1 MRLTTLLGRLLS
13 AAAPGVALIAVLHAS
28 PRAEPRLVS
37 IGTHRLEVDVRGSGA
52 LPVVFEGGL
61 GNALDTWDHV
71 LPAVAEF
78 APVVAYSRSGL
89 GHSELGPK
97 LHTAAVAV
105 AELHAL
111 VDALGVQ
118 RPFVLVAASYGGL
131 LARLYTSTYPSDVAG
146 LVLVE
151 GVHEEQVKR
160 FGALDPAYPAAFV
173 KSFDDTLRGTPA
185 PTPAEAAEIRE
196 TVRIQEAGAVEGMRP
211 LPDIPIAA
219 LTSMKSDPKA
229 AFVNGTP
236 RGHDAWRAMHEEWVE
251 RSTNALHLTTTRS
264 GHHVQDD
271 EPSLVVDAIKFVR
284 SRVAAGR

>member
-1 MRLTTLLGRLLS
+1 MRQTALLLAILLG
-13 AAAPGVALIAVLHAS
+13 AAAPIAAGHAS

-37 IGTHRLEVDVRGSGA
+37 IGTHRLEVDVRGTGA

-71 LPAVAEF
+71 LPTVAAF

-89 GHSELGPK
+89 GHSEMGPQP
-97 LHTAAVAV
+97 HTAAIAV
-105 AELHAL
+105 AELHRL
-111 VDALGVQ
+111 LDALGTQ

-151 GVHEEQVKR
+151 GVHEQQVKR
-160 FGALDPAYPAAFV
+160 FGALDSTYPAAFV
-173 KSFDDTLRGTPA
+173 KSFDEALHATPA
-185 PTPAEAAEIRE
+185 PTAGEAAEIRE
-196 TVRIQEAGAVEGMRP
+196 TVRIQQQGAVEGMRP

-219 LTSMKSDPKA
+219 LTSMQSDPKA

-251 RSTNALHLTTTRS
+251 RSTNALHVTTTRS
-264 GHHVQDD
+264 GHHIQDD
-271 EPSLVVDAIKFVR
+271 EPSLVTDAIAFVR
-284 SRVAAGR
+284 GRAVVVR